1 MNACTFDHQLLQG
14 RPLVIAFKE
23 AFVGALL
30 PSFTF
35 MLLPGPIA
43 VLQPRSTVGEAA
55 AGKIR
60 VKPLHLYSVSLLK
73 SKTRLG
79 KACLT
84 QASFKV
90 VGMASRSLFAG
101 GLTPSEAAA
110 APAPGTAA
118 PAAALCAASSATKT
132 LSRACLWSC
141 VSRYAC
147 SLHIYRCMKEDKHQC
162 HFFTENSQVF

>member
-1 MNACTFDHQLLQG
+1 MQRGLRRGSSPQFHFHVAARPKLGAFATPPNCCASATKHCG
-14 RPLVIAFKE
+14 RGGGRQDPCKKLSICIQ
-23 AFVGALL
+23 
-30 PSFTF
+30 S
-35 MLLPGPIA
+35 
-43 VLQPRSTVGEAA
+43 RS
-55 AGKIR
+55 
-60 VKPLHLYSVSLLK
+60 K

-101 GLTPSEAAA
+101 GLTPSEAAT

-147 SLHIYRCMKEDKHQC
+147 SLHIYKCMKEDRHQ
-162 HFFTENSQVF
+162 